1 MRQIVTEEFITAV
14 HDYFYL
20 INRNYSGKSVLKLV
34 GDRYHLD
41 RIQRNL
47 LYRGVVPK
55 ALAERRRS
63 KLKTEISG
71 EHISIDGY
79 NVLLTISNY
88 LLGRTVYISND
99 GLLRD
104 AGEVFGKQQPLE
116 VLHDVIDFTFPLLKK
131 GGPRSLA
138 VYFDSPVAFS
148 GELAGYVRK
157 QLEHVQLP
165 GTVEAVHSPDYFLK
179 KAEYGLV
186 ATSDSIIIDACTT
199 AIVDLPLLVLSER
212 FSPDFIRLDRLV

>member
-20 INRNYSGKSVLKLV
+20 INRSYSGKSVLKLV

-47 LYRGVVPK
+47 LYRGVVP
-55 ALAERRRS
+55 AAVAEQRRR

-79 NVLLTISNY
+79 NVLLTMSNY

-104 AGEVFGKQQPLE
+104 AGEVFGRQQPLE
-116 VLHDVIDFTFPLLKK
+116 LLRDVIDFTFPMLKQ
-131 GGPRSLA
+131 GGSCSVA

-148 GELAGYVRK
+148 GELAGYLRE
-157 QLEHVQLP
+157 QLELLQLP
-165 GTVEAVHSPDYFLK
+165 ATVEAVHSPDFFLK

-186 ATSDSIIIDACTT
+186 ATSDSIIIDTCTT
-199 AIVDLPLLVLSER
+199 AIVDLPLMVLCEK
-212 FSPDFIRLDRLV
+212 FNPDFIRLDRLV

>member
-20 INRNYSGKSVLKLV
+20 INRSYSGKSVLKLV

-47 LYRGVVPK
+47 LYRGVVP
-55 ALAERRRS
+55 AAVAEQRRR

-79 NVLLTISNY
+79 NVLLTMSNY

-104 AGEVFGKQQPLE
+104 AGEVFGRQQPLE
-116 VLHDVIDFTFPLLKK
+116 LLRDVIDFTFPMLKQ
-131 GGPRSLA
+131 GGPCSVA

-148 GELAGYVRK
+148 GELAGYLRE
-157 QLEHVQLP
+157 QLELLQLP
-165 GTVEAVHSPDYFLK
+165 GAVEAVHSPDFFLK

-199 AIVDLPLLVLSER
+199 AIVDLPLMVLCEK
-212 FSPDFIRLDRLV
+212 FNPDFIRLDRLV

>member
-1 MRQIVTEEFITAV
+1 MRRTVTKEFITAV

-20 INRNYSGKSVLKLV
+20 INRNYTGKSVLKLV

-47 LYRGVVPK
+47 LYRGVVP
-55 ALAERRRS
+55 AAVAEQRRG
-63 KLKTEISG
+63 KLKNGIDG
-71 EHISIDGY
+71 EHLFIDGY
-79 NVLLTISNY
+79 NVFLTISNY
-88 LLGRTVYISND
+88 LLGRTLYISND

-116 VLHDVIDFTFPLLKK
+116 LLHEVIDFTLPLLKK
-131 GGPRSLA
+131 AGLRSLA
-138 VYFDSPVAFS
+138 LYFDSPVAFS

-157 QLEHVQLP
+157 QLESMQML
-165 GTVEAVHSPDYFLK
+165 GTAEAVHSPDFFLK
-179 KAEYGLV
+179 KTVGGSV

-199 AIVDLPLLVLSER
+199 AVVDVPLMVLREK
-212 FSPDFIRLDRLV
+212 FSPDFIRLDHFV